1 VDAVGAA
8 VVLPAAGF
16 ACFFVFFTFFVVFVV
31 PLLGVVGEAAGA
43 CAAITVPIIR
53 GRPTKAE
60 TNVFMGS
67 LFFLFRKPSLSSS
80 IMRDGSIY

>member
-1 VDAVGAA
+1 VGAA

-31 PLLGVVGEAAGA
+31 PLLGVVEEAAGA

-53 GRPTKAE
+53 GRPTEAE
-60 TNVFMGS
+60 TSVFMGS
-67 LFFLFRKPSLSSS
+67 FFFLFRKPSLSSS